1 MSNASKIQTTAPEPF
16 VLYRKIGS
24 THYKVGI
31 HFNPDAKE
39 TLDDKVRRLLKNDL
53 KSAPNQG
60 KMYSLQADW
69 LSERGS
75 A

>member
-1 MSNASKIQTTAPEPF
+1 MSKAQNIKTTAPEPF
-16 VLYRKIGS
+16 VLHKKIGS

-31 HFNPDAKE
+31 YFCPEAKE
-39 TLDDKVRRLLKNDL
+39 TLEDKIRRLIKNDL
-53 KSAPNQG
+53 KAAPG
-60 KMYSLQADW
+60 CAKLKPLQADW